1 MDLTFQFLFH
11 INQTYVFSLIL
22 SINFMESQIIT
33 ISQTSQGYD
42 IYSNGGELILEFTS
56 MNCDSLSLNTL
67 SYIFDTSKE
76 FNVDPK
82 KFKQQYKDKPK
93 NFIATI
99 R

>member
-1 MDLTFQFLFH
+1 MA
-11 INQTYVFSLIL
+11 
-22 SINFMESQIIT
+22 
-33 ISQTSQGYD
+33 ISQTPQGYD
-42 IYSNGGELILEFTS
+42 IYSNGGELLLEFTKR
-56 MNCDSLSLNTL
+56 NCDSQSLNTL

-93 NFIATI
+93 NYIATL